1 MNDIASSP
9 RRYPLSSGLDWLVG
23 DFKIDGVQVSSPPVL
38 PVGVE
43 LKKAMPEAM
52 QQ

>member
-23 DFKIDGVQVSSPPVL
+23 DFKIDGVKRLFTTCITGWGETDESH
-38 PVGVE
+38 
-43 LKKAMPEAM
+43 A
-52 QQ
+52 